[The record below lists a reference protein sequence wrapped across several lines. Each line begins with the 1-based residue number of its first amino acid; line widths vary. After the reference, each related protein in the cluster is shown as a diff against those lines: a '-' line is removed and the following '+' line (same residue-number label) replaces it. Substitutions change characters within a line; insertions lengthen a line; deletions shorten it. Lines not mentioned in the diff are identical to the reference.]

1 MSGART
7 CNLVNRPDFDGFG
20 FSMRCND
27 KGPHQI
33 SNVELESPAHYS
45 GLKSDD
51 YVLRVND
58 VDVVGER
65 YNKTVAL
72 IKNESEKGRLK
83 LEVIE
88 PHLTPYEIRNV
99 GLSSNYDTLT
109 SNKGGTLSKK
119 DKKKK
124 DQSIDNLRQIAGEV
138 IGTGSIRMN
147 DEDRSRAVSLDTTDS
162 RKQRPFSMS
171 DIDRVPHNSTVRSN
185 NSYGSTATA
194 FSEMHTNN
202 LATNSSKSATNLN
215 SASLAKPK
223 FKRCVVQLLP
233 DFKGYGFTL
242 NSKVKPKY
250 CIYTIDSNSPAYKA
264 NLRETDV
271 IVQIDK
277 KNIRR
282 QKFDKVKALL
292 SDSQKKGHV
301 EILAIDREGYMYYKN
316 RKKRFSSNKL
326 VTLENVEGFSTI
338 GIADGRLSSTEPEQ
352 PLAAQSENQAPSS
365 QSIGDMPMRAP
376 NYQEDEL
383 ANSPEI
389 TQAVAPANGVT
400 SASSSKVQITPLDAV
415 VTGTELDNQELLKF
429 TVVRETGKPL
439 GLALSST
446 TNRSVSRSS
455 SKSGSKSK
463 SKKKKDSALPI
474 ITSVE
479 AGSPVAVS
487 GLRPNDLVIEI
498 NGKATSG
505 ESNKKVGD
513 WIKGSGNTI
522 EFLVSREKKLNGMET
537 GVEQEI
543 SINADSNN
551 NNAAIRENAR
561 LVAEEAMNA
570 TRDQLVEDE
579 LQNNSQRMSR
589 KDSAQ
594 LSQRS
599 SKENSRPATP
609 KVINSEIRMSSSRL
623 HQEGVDDVIFQ
634 VTAGSGNNNP
644 RFEIE

>member
-1 MSGART
+1 
-7 CNLVNRPDFDGFG
+7 
-20 FSMRCND
+20 MRCND
-27 KGPHQI
+27 KGAHQI

-45 GLKSDD
+45 GLKSED

-99 GLSSNYDTLT
+99 VLSSSYGTLG
-109 SNKGGTLSKK
+109 SNKGTLSKK

-124 DQSIDNLRQIAGEV
+124 DQSIDNLRQIASEV
-138 IGTGSIRMN
+138 IGTGSIRTS
-147 DEDRSRAVSLDTTDS
+147 DEDRSRAVSLDTSDS

-185 NSYGSTATA
+185 VSYGSTATA

-202 LATNSSKSATNLN
+202 LASSSSKSATNLN
-215 SASLAKPK
+215 SSGLAKPK

-250 CIYTIDSNSPAYKA
+250 SIYTIDSSSPAYKA

-282 QKFDKVKALL
+282 QKFDKVKTLL

-338 GIADGRLSSTEPEQ
+338 GADARLSSAELELDSA

-365 QSIGDMPMRAP
+365 ESIGDMLMRAAAS
-376 NYQEDEL
+376 YQEDEH
-383 ANSPEI
+383 ANSAEM
-389 TQAVAPANGVT
+389 TQAVGPANGVT
-400 SASSSKVQITPLDAV
+400 SASSSRVQLAPVDV

-446 TNRSVSRSS
+446 TARSVSRSG

-463 SKKKKDSALPI
+463 SKKKSKDSALPI

-479 AGSPVAVS
+479 AGSPAAAS

-522 EFLVSREKKLNGMET
+522 EFLVSREKKLNSTET
-537 GVEQEI
+537 EVEREI
-543 SINADSNN
+543 SINAANSNSNN
-551 NNAAIRENAR
+551 DDNNAAIRENAR

-579 LQNNSQRMSR
+579 LPNNSQRMSR
-589 KDSAQ
+589 KGSAQ

-599 SKENSRPATP
+599 QENSRPATP

-623 HQEGVDDVIFQ
+623 HQEGVDDVIVQ
-634 VTAGSGNNNP
+634 VPAGSGNNNNNP
-644 RFEIE
+644 RFEIKYNKKVTF